1 MENKKKRDKTVFAV
15 DDEKDILELIE
26 VNLNKNNIK
35 TETFLHADSF
45 FNRINVVKP
54 DLIILD
60 LMLPDVDGLEICK
73 ALKKN
78 EKFEN
83 IPIIMLTAKGDEADV
98 VIGLELGADDYM
110 IKPFSIKELLS
121 RIKAVFRRTDNV
133 EIKINSGD
141 TLNIDNL
148 ISIDQNLRRV
158 LIADEEIDLTKTEFD
173 ILTILSSKR
182 GWVYSREQLLDK
194 LWGDEKFVIDRT
206 IDVHIKHLRDKLGKA
221 GNLIKNVRGVGYKI
235 S

>member
-1 MENKKKRDKTVFAV
+1 MGNKIKRDKTVFAV
-15 DDEKDILELIE
+15 DDERDILELIE

-45 FNRINVVKP
+45 FNRINVLLP

-60 LMLPDVDGLEICK
+60 LMIPDVDGLEICK
-73 ALKKN
+73 TLKKN

-83 IPIIMLTAKGDEADV
+83 IPIIMLTAKSDESDV

-110 IKPFSIKELLS
+110 VKPFSIKELLA
-121 RIKAVFRRTDNV
+121 RIKAVFRRTDNAGLKKN
-133 EIKINSGD
+133 EGD

-158 LIADEEIDLTKTEFD
+158 LISDKEIDLTKTEFD
-173 ILTILSSKR
+173 ILTILSNKR
-182 GWVYSREQLLDK
+182 GWVFSREQLLDK

-206 IDVHIKHLRDKLGKA
+206 IDVHIKHLRDKMGKA